1 MKENKNIIGYVGS
14 FNGLKVYET
23 RYFDTELKN
32 QGCIQIIGG
41 SLYMTSPLS
50 PVAGFHEETGEISI
64 YSQKDFNKELA
75 ELVKLK
81 ERTEFKE
88 QCKKAVEYK
97 EAEVE
102 VEQVKDADV
111 IDDLL
116 SKVGITCDNL
126 LKNIK
131 IMGIDLA
138 DGPDYTA
145 MG

>member
-1 MKENKNIIGYVGS
+1 MKENKSIIGYVGS

-50 PVAGFHEETGEISI
+50 PVAGYHEMTGEISI

-81 ERTEFKE
+81 EYTEFKE
-88 QCKKAVEYK
+88 QCKKVVENNETK
-97 EAEVE
+97 M
-102 VEQVKDADV
+102 EQVKDADV

-116 SKVGITCDNL
+116 TKVETTCENL

-131 IMGIDLA
+131 ILGVDLA
-138 DGPDYTA
+138 NGPD
-145 MG
+145 

>member
-1 MKENKNIIGYVGS
+1 MKENKSIIGYVGS

-64 YSQKDFNKELA
+64 YSQRDFDKELM

-81 ERTEFKE
+81 EYTEFKE
-88 QCKKAVEYK
+88 QCKKVVENK
-97 EAEVE
+97 EAEM
-102 VEQVKDADV
+102 EQVKDADV

-116 SKVGITCDNL
+116 TKVETTCDNL
-126 LKNIK
+126 LKDIK
-131 IMGIDLA
+131 ILGVDLA
-138 DGPDYTA
+138 SESDYTA

>member
-1 MKENKNIIGYVGS
+1 MKENKNIIGYVGT

-23 RYFDTELKN
+23 SYFDNELKN
-32 QGCIQIIGG
+32 EGCIQIVGG
-41 SLYMTSPLS
+41 SLYMTSLS
-50 PVAGFHEETGEISI
+50 PVAGFDETTGEISI

-81 ERTEFKE
+81 ERTERNERNKE
-88 QCKKAVEYK
+88 VVKHK
-97 EAEVE
+97 EVE

-126 LKNIK
+126 LKNINDQVVWQWNESSSAK
-131 IMGIDLA
+131 G
-138 DGPDYTA
+138 
-145 MG
+145 

>member
-1 MKENKNIIGYVGS
+1 MKENKSIIGYVGS

-88 QCKKAVEYK
+88 QCKKVLENNETK
-97 EAEVE
+97 M
-102 VEQVKDADV
+102 EQVKDADV

-116 SKVGITCDNL
+116 TKVEITCENL
-126 LKNIK
+126 LKDIK
-131 IMGIDLA
+131 ILGIDLA
-138 DGPDYTA
+138 NGPD
-145 MG
+145 

>member
-1 MKENKNIIGYVGS
+1 MKENKSIIGYVGS

-64 YSQKDFNKELA
+64 YSQRDFDKELM

-81 ERTEFKE
+81 EYTEFKE
-88 QCKKAVEYK
+88 QCKKVVENK
-97 EAEVE
+97 EAEM
-102 VEQVKDADV
+102 EQVKDADV

-116 SKVGITCDNL
+116 TKVEITCDNL
-126 LKNIK
+126 LKDIK
-131 IMGIDLA
+131 ILGVDLA
-138 DGPDYTA
+138 NGPD
-145 MG
+145 